1 MLSAEERID
10 GRLKLCEYLGVPE
23 GTGAYDIPC
32 LTEQGIL
39 PEESDPVT
47 SYALTEAIYRVLIQ
61 SDRTHLPTRKPQDW
75 LLIVWSWIMCSIAAF
90 FASLAFFFSKFGP
103 KKMSSSIHTPLLS
116 LPTPLLNTPQNKLFT
131 PHSFK
136 QHSHPTLH
144 TPHRALVI

>member
-1 MLSAEERID
+1 MVAGGQWQKSSINANHCSNLSMRIHVIRLKLADENPLLMLTHGDMLSAEERID

-32 LTEQGIL
+32 PTEQGIL

-61 SDRTHLPTRKPQDW
+61 SDRTHVPTRKPQDW

-103 KKMSSSIHTPLLS
+103 KKIH
-116 LPTPLLNTPQNKLFT
+116 
-131 PHSFK
+131 
-136 QHSHPTLH
+136 
-144 TPHRALVI
+144 